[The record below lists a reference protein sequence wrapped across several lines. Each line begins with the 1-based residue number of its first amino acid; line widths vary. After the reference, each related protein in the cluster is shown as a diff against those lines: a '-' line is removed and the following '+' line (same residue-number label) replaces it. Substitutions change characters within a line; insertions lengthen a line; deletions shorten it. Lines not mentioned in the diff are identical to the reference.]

1 MESQR
6 WYDAQEMVWRELSPR
21 DLDGL
26 RNPLIIDVRSPC
38 EFEEEQIPGA
48 VNFPLLSNDER
59 AQIGWLYKSEGEFY
73 ARRYALKFIAPK
85 IPSIVDQIA
94 EMREHGRPVVIHCWR
109 GGLRSEAVASV
120 LSIAG
125 ISCLRLTGG
134 YKAWRAIIVEDLTR
148 DNYPI
153 EPIVLYGNTGCGK
166 TDILEELD
174 KRGAQVLDLE
184 LLANHRGSIF
194 GGIGKNQQPSQKN
207 FEAALWNKLRH
218 FDKTKPVFLEAESRK
233 IGKIAVPNTI
243 LNRIRNGRAVLVEG
257 SLQRRIERILTTYW
271 NKESHD
277 LDAAV
282 SLDEA
287 FYLLELIKS
296 RVGKKRCEE
305 IRALA
310 TEGKFAEV
318 VEILLVEY
326 YDPLYKESTK
336 HQQNFLLSVS
346 GDVPAASAEELLK
359 ISVSM
364 K

>member
-1 MESQR
+1 
-6 WYDAQEMVWRELSPR
+6 MVWRELSPR

-38 EFEEEQIPGA
+38 EFEEERIPEA
-48 VNFPLLSNDER
+48 INFPLLSNDER
-59 AQIGWLYKSEGEFY
+59 AQIGWLYKSEGELY

-94 EMREHGRPVVIHCWR
+94 EMREHGRTVVIHCWR

-125 ISCLRLTGG
+125 IPCLRLTGG
-134 YKAWRAIIVEDLTR
+134 YKAWRGIIVEDLTR

-153 EPIVLYGNTGCGK
+153 EPIVLYGDTGCGK
-166 TDILEELD
+166 TDILEELER
-174 KRGAQVLDLE
+174 RGAQVLDLE

-194 GGIGKNQQPSQKN
+194 GGIGKNEQPSQKN
-207 FEAALWNKLRH
+207 FEAALWNKLKH
-218 FDKTKPVFLEAESRK
+218 FDKNKPVFLEAESRK
-233 IGKIAVPNTI
+233 IGKIALPNTI
-243 LNRIRNGRAVLVEG
+243 LARIRNGRAVLVEG
-257 SLQRRIERILTTYW
+257 SLQKRVERILSTYW
-271 NKESHD
+271 KKDCQNS
-277 LDAAV
+277 DAAV

-287 FYLLELIKS
+287 FQLLEIIKS
-296 RVGKKRCEE
+296 QVGKKRCEE

-310 TEGKFAEV
+310 TEGRFAEL

-336 HQQNFLLSVS
+336 HKQNFLRTVS
-346 GDVPAASAEELLK
+346 GDDPAASAEEVLK
-359 ISVSM
+359 ISVST